1 MDNETEKQI
10 QENILCVLASNL
22 KDLTQQ
28 FKQNEKNHYI
38 KVKDIHGEEDQ
49 AKSKKQKE
57 LDDKY
62 F

>member
-1 MDNETEKQI
+1 MDNPTDKQI
-10 QENILCVLASNL
+10 QENILCVLASHL
-22 KDLTQQ
+22 KDLTHA

-38 KVKDIHGEEDQ
+38 KVKDIHGEEDH